1 MGHCVDEL
9 LERLQDLEERI
20 EAAADELRQER
31 RRFNTATLERD
42 RVEKLSAKLK
52 ESTRQLEARLEK
64 EEHVSGRHACG

>member
-1 MGHCVDEL
+1 MNS
-9 LERLQDLEERI
+9 ERQQDLEEKI

-64 EEHVSGRHACG
+64 EEHISGRHSSG